1 MTRRNTEI
9 PQYVCENTALRNEC
23 VGARMTPLPVTL
35 RSASFSDEGSPQGHS
50 RESGNPESLEVCLE
64 IRSGSPIKEFVDN
77 KESNRQE
84 CLFYAEK
91 FG

>member
-1 MTRRNTEI
+1 
-9 PQYVCENTALRNEC
+9 
-23 VGARMTPLPVTL
+23 MTPLPVTL